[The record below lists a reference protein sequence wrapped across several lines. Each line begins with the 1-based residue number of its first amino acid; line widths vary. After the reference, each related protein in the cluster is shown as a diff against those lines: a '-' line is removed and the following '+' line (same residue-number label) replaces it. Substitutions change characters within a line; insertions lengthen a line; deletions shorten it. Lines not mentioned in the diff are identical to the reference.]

1 MPRIAQES
9 PKKGLFPLGSFK
21 IVQITSLTRQKIL
34 HSKIIALSG
43 ETTA

>member
-9 PKKGLFPLGSFK
+9 PKKGLFPLESFK
-21 IVQITSLTRQKIL
+21 IVKIILLIHQNIL

-43 ETTA
+43 ETTS